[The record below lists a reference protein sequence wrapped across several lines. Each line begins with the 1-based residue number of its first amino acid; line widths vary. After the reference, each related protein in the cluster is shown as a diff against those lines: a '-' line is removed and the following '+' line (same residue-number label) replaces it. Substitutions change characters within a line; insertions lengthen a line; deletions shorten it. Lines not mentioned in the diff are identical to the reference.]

1 MIRRHVRRAGRAARK
16 LGPVWLRVGDDPID
30 SPRVRSYP
38 TRWAAVAA
46 YTVTARELER
56 YGQTLEASLHY
67 AATRE
72 DLDEYP
78 DYVLSIGPRGGIRVD
93 RA

>member
-1 MIRRHVRRAGRAARK
+1 MIRRRSRRAALN
-16 LGPVWLRVGDDPID
+16 LGPVWLRVGSDPID
-30 SPRVRSYP
+30 SPLVRQHPS
-38 TRWAAVAA
+38 RRAAVAA
-46 YTVTARELER
+46 FAAAARELAR

-72 DLDEYP
+72 ELDEYP
-78 DYVLSIGPRGGIRVD
+78 DYALSIGPRGGIRVE